1 MKYFYLFF
9 TLMTIATVSA
19 QTNEELQ
26 VKETVVA
33 FFKAFHQQDE
43 AAMKKVVKPEVVLQT
58 IGIDKAGKQTLRTEN
73 FDDLI
78 NSIVSIPDSIN
89 FQEKI
94 LDYTIQVDGAMAN
107 AWTPYEFWLNGEF
120 HHCGVNS
127 FQLFK
132 DEGSWKI
139 IYLIDTRR
147 KKGCQNKTE

>member
-1 MKYFYLFF
+1 MKYFYLFS
-9 TLMTIATVSA
+9 TLLTIATANS
-19 QTNEELQ
+19 QTNEKLL

-33 FFKAFHQQDE
+33 FFKAFHQQDDT
-43 AAMKKVVKPEVVLQT
+43 AMKKVVKPEVILQT
-58 IGIDKAGKQTLRTEN
+58 IGVDKTGKQTLRTEN

-94 LDYTIQVDGAMAN
+94 LDYTIQIDGAMAN

-132 DEGSWKI
+132 DEGLWKI